1 MIGQILVKWGM
12 RDLKAPLMDW
22 RVRVSWLDV
31 VGLVA
36 FAGILLRDD
45 TLLWMCVGAFFFA
58 IVLGVIWLKWRV
70 QREYP
75 FLMVFWMAQ
84 GVRR

>member
-1 MIGQILVKWGM
+1 MIMEILVKWGM

-45 TLLWMCVGAFFFA
+45 TLLWTCIGRISSLPLCWGGDLAQMEGAA
-58 IVLGVIWLKWRV
+58 
-70 QREYP
+70 
-75 FLMVFWMAQ
+75 
-84 GVRR
+84 

>member
-1 MIGQILVKWGM
+1 M

-31 VGLVA
+31 VGLMA

-45 TLLWMCVGAFFFA
+45 NTPPMDVHRRILLCHCVGGDLAQVEGAARSILSLWF
-58 IVLGVIWLKWRV
+58 
-70 QREYP
+70 
-75 FLMVFWMAQ
+75 FWMGCQ
-84 GVRR
+84 GDRR